1 MFPTE
6 IVTRLKR
13 EEPLHTLTRM
23 WMFTVCQSLQ
33 VIADNCAD
41 IAATMNE
48 FSLSSW
54 TGNGSE
60 AARAEIDQIAKGS
73 NSWSALASQLKELAQ
88 LEMASLEGG
97 S

>member
-1 MFPTE
+1 MFSTE
-6 IVTRLKR
+6 IVMCLKR
-13 EEPLHTLTRM
+13 EEGPHTLTRM
-23 WMFTVCQSLQ
+23 LMFTVCQSLQ

-54 TGNGSE
+54 TGSGSE
-60 AARAEIDQIAKGS
+60 GARVEIDQIAKGS

-88 LEMASLEGG
+88 LEMASPEGQ

>member
-1 MFPTE
+1 MFSTE
-6 IVTRLKR
+6 ILMRLKR
-13 EEPLHTLTRM
+13 EERLHTLTRM

-48 FSLSSW
+48 FSLLSW

-60 AARAEIDQIAKGS
+60 AARAEIEQIAKAS

-88 LEMASLEGG
+88 LEMASLEGQ

>member
-1 MFPTE
+1 MFSTE
-6 IVTRLKR
+6 IVMCLKR
-13 EEPLHTLTRM
+13 KERLHTLTRM

-54 TGNGSE
+54 TGGGSE
-60 AARAEIDQIAKGS
+60 GARIEIDQIAKGS

-88 LEMASLEGG
+88 LEMASLEGQ

>member
-1 MFPTE
+1 MFSTE

-13 EEPLHTLTRM
+13 EDPLHTLTRM

-60 AARAEIDQIAKGS
+60 AARAEIDQIAKAS

-88 LEMASLEGG
+88 LEMASLEGQ

>member
-1 MFPTE
+1 M
-6 IVTRLKR
+6 L
-13 EEPLHTLTRM
+13 
-23 WMFTVCQSLQ
+23 MFTVCQSLQ

-60 AARAEIDQIAKGS
+60 GARVEIVQIAKGS

-88 LEMASLEGG
+88 LEMASLEGQ

>member
-1 MFPTE
+1 MFSTE
-6 IVTRLKR
+6 IVTRLNQEKS
-13 EEPLHTLTRM
+13 LHTLTRM

-60 AARAEIDQIAKGS
+60 GARAEIDQIAKGS

-88 LEMASLEGG
+88 LEMAGLEGQ

>member
-1 MFPTE
+1 MFSTE
-6 IVTRLKR
+6 IVTREKR
-13 EEPLHTLTRM
+13 EERLHTLTRM

-54 TGNGSE
+54 TGSGSE

-73 NSWSALASQLKELAQ
+73 NSWSALASQLKELVQ
-88 LEMASLEGG
+88 LEMASLEGQ

>member
-1 MFPTE
+1 MFSTE

-13 EEPLHTLTRM
+13 EDPLHTLTRM

-60 AARAEIDQIAKGS
+60 AARVEIDQIAKGS

-88 LEMASLEGG
+88 LEMASLEGQ

>member
-1 MFPTE
+1 MFSTE
-6 IVTRLKR
+6 IVMRLNREKR
-13 EEPLHTLTRM
+13 LHTLTRM

-48 FSLSSW
+48 LSLSSW

-60 AARAEIDQIAKGS
+60 GARAEIDQIAKGS
-73 NSWSALASQLKELAQ
+73 NSWSALALQLKELAQ
-88 LEMASLEGG
+88 LEMASLEGQ

>member
-1 MFPTE
+1 MFSTE
-6 IVTRLKR
+6 ILMRLKR
-13 EEPLHTLTRM
+13 EERLHTLTRM

-48 FSLSSW
+48 FSLASW

-60 AARAEIDQIAKGS
+60 AARAEIEQIAKAS

-88 LEMASLEGG
+88 LEMASLEGQ

>member
-1 MFPTE
+1 MFSTE
-6 IVTRLKR
+6 IVMRLNREKR
-13 EEPLHTLTRM
+13 LHTLTRM

-60 AARAEIDQIAKGS
+60 GARAEIEQITKGS

-88 LEMASLEGG
+88 LEMASLEGQ

>member
-1 MFPTE
+1 
-6 IVTRLKR
+6 
-13 EEPLHTLTRM
+13 M

-54 TGNGSE
+54 TGSGSE
-60 AARAEIDQIAKGS
+60 AARAEIDPIATGS

-88 LEMASLEGG
+88 VEMASLEGQ

>member
-1 MFPTE
+1 MFSTE

-13 EEPLHTLTRM
+13 EDPLHTLTRM

-54 TGNGSE
+54 TGNGRE
-60 AARAEIDQIAKGS
+60 AARVEIDQIAKGS

-88 LEMASLEGG
+88 LEMASLEGQ

>member
-1 MFPTE
+1 MFSTE
-6 IVTRLKR
+6 ILMRLKP

-54 TGNGSE
+54 IGNGSDP
-60 AARAEIDQIAKGS
+60 ARAEIDQNAKAA

-88 LEMASLEGG
+88 LEMASLEGQ

>member
-1 MFPTE
+1 MFSTE
-6 IVTRLKR
+6 LVTHLKR
-13 EEPLHTLTRM
+13 EERLHTLTRM

-60 AARAEIDQIAKGS
+60 AARAEIDQIAKAS

-88 LEMASLEGG
+88 LEMASLEGQ

>member
-1 MFPTE
+1 MFSTE

-13 EEPLHTLTRM
+13 EERLHTLTRM

-60 AARAEIDQIAKGS
+60 AARAEIEQIAKAS

-88 LEMASLEGG
+88 LEMASLEGQ

>member
-1 MFPTE
+1 MFSTE
-6 IVTRLKR
+6 ILMRLNREKR
-13 EEPLHTLTRM
+13 LHTLTRM

-33 VIADNCAD
+33 VIADDCAD

-60 AARAEIDQIAKGS
+60 AARAEIDQIAKAS

-88 LEMASLEGG
+88 LEMASLEGQ

>member
-1 MFPTE
+1 MFSTE

-13 EEPLHTLTRM
+13 EDPLHTLTRM

-54 TGNGSE
+54 TGSGSE

-88 LEMASLEGG
+88 LEMASLEGQ

>member
-1 MFPTE
+1 MFSTE
-6 IVTRLKR
+6 IVMRLKR
-13 EEPLHTLTRM
+13 EERLHTLTRM

-54 TGNGSE
+54 TGSGSE
-60 AARAEIDQIAKGS
+60 AARVEIDQIAKGS
-73 NSWSALASQLKELAQ
+73 NSWSALASQLKELVQ
-88 LEMASLEGG
+88 LEMASLEGQ

>member
-1 MFPTE
+1 MFSTE
-6 IVTRLKR
+6 IVMRLNLEKR
-13 EEPLHTLTRM
+13 LHTLTRM

-33 VIADNCAD
+33 VIADNCED

-60 AARAEIDQIAKGS
+60 GARAEIDQIAKGS

-88 LEMASLEGG
+88 LEMARLEGQ

>member
-1 MFPTE
+1 VFSTE
-6 IVTRLKR
+6 IVMRLNLEKR
-13 EEPLHTLTRM
+13 LHTLTRM

-54 TGNGSE
+54 TGSGSE
-60 AARAEIDQIAKGS
+60 GARAEIDQIAKGS
-73 NSWSALASQLKELAQ
+73 NSWSALASQLKELVQ
-88 LEMASLEGG
+88 LEMASLEGQ

>member
-1 MFPTE
+1 MFSTE

-60 AARAEIDQIAKGS
+60 AARVEIDQITKGS

-88 LEMASLEGG
+88 LEMASLEGQ

>member
-1 MFPTE
+1 MFSTE

-13 EEPLHTLTRM
+13 EDPLHTLTRM

-54 TGNGSE
+54 TGSGSE
-60 AARAEIDQIAKGS
+60 GARVEIDQIAKGS
-73 NSWSALASQLKELAQ
+73 TSWSALASQLKELAQ
-88 LEMASLEGG
+88 LEMASLEGQ

>member
-1 MFPTE
+1 MFSTE

-13 EEPLHTLTRM
+13 EDPLHTLTRM

-60 AARAEIDQIAKGS
+60 AARVEIDHIAKGS

-88 LEMASLEGG
+88 LEMASLEGQ

>member
-1 MFPTE
+1 MFSTE
-6 IVTRLKR
+6 ILMRLKR
-13 EEPLHTLTRM
+13 EDRLHTLTRM
-23 WMFTVCQSLQ
+23 WMFTVCQSLR

-54 TGNGSE
+54 IGNGSE
-60 AARAEIDQIAKGS
+60 AARAEIDQIAKAS

-88 LEMASLEGG
+88 LEMASLEGQ

>member
-1 MFPTE
+1 MFSTE
-6 IVTRLKR
+6 IVTRYKR
-13 EEPLHTLTRM
+13 EERLHTLTRM

-54 TGNGSE
+54 TGSGSE

-73 NSWSALASQLKELAQ
+73 NSWSALASQLKELVQ
-88 LEMASLEGG
+88 LEMASLEGQ

>member
-1 MFPTE
+1 MFSTE
-6 IVTRLKR
+6 IVRRLNQEKS
-13 EEPLHTLTRM
+13 LHTLTPM

-60 AARAEIDQIAKGS
+60 GARAEIDQIAKGS

-88 LEMASLEGG
+88 LEMASLEGQ

>member
-1 MFPTE
+1 MFSTE
-6 IVTRLKR
+6 IVMRLKR
-13 EEPLHTLTRM
+13 EERLHTLTRM

-54 TGNGSE
+54 TGSGSE
-60 AARAEIDQIAKGS
+60 AARAEIEQITKGL
-73 NSWSALASQLKELAQ
+73 NSWSALASQLNELAQ
-88 LEMASLEGG
+88 LEMASLEGQ

>member
-1 MFPTE
+1 MFSTE

-54 TGNGSE
+54 TGSGSE
-60 AARAEIDQIAKGS
+60 GARSEIDQIAKGS

-88 LEMASLEGG
+88 LEMASLGG
-97 S
+97 QS

>member
-1 MFPTE
+1 MFSTE
-6 IVTRLKR
+6 ILMRLKP

-54 TGNGSE
+54 IGNGSE
-60 AARAEIDQIAKGS
+60 AARAEIDQIAKAS
-73 NSWSALASQLKELAQ
+73 NSWSALASQLNELAQ
-88 LEMASLEGG
+88 LEMASLEGQ

>member
-1 MFPTE
+1 MFSTE
-6 IVTRLKR
+6 IVMRLNLEKR
-13 EEPLHTLTRM
+13 LHTLTRM

-60 AARAEIDQIAKGS
+60 AARAEIEQIAKGS
-73 NSWSALASQLKELAQ
+73 NSWSALASQLKELVQ
-88 LEMASLEGG
+88 LEMASLEGQ

>member
-1 MFPTE
+1 MFSTE
-6 IVTRLKR
+6 ILMRLKR

-54 TGNGSE
+54 TGSGSE
-60 AARAEIDQIAKGS
+60 AARAEIEQIAKAS

-88 LEMASLEGG
+88 LEMASLEGQ

>member
-1 MFPTE
+1 MFSTE

-33 VIADNCAD
+33 V

-88 LEMASLEGG
+88 LEMASLEGQ

>member
-1 MFPTE
+1 MFSTE

-13 EEPLHTLTRM
+13 EDPPHTLTRM

-54 TGNGSE
+54 IGNGSE
-60 AARAEIDQIAKGS
+60 AARAEIDQIAKAS

-88 LEMASLEGG
+88 LEMASLEGQ

>member
-1 MFPTE
+1 MFSTE
-6 IVTRLKR
+6 IVMRLKP
-13 EEPLHTLTRM
+13 EEPLHTLTCM

-60 AARAEIDQIAKGS
+60 AARAEIEQIAKAS

-88 LEMASLEGG
+88 LEMASLEGQ

>member
-1 MFPTE
+1 MFSTE

-13 EEPLHTLTRM
+13 EDRLHTLTRM

-54 TGNGSE
+54 TGSGSE
-60 AARAEIDQIAKGS
+60 GARAEIDQIAKGS
-73 NSWSALASQLKELAQ
+73 NSWSALASQLKELVQ
-88 LEMASLEGG
+88 LEMASLEGQ

>member
-1 MFPTE
+1 M
-6 IVTRLKR
+6 RLNLEKR
-13 EEPLHTLTRM
+13 LHTLTRM

-60 AARAEIDQIAKGS
+60 AARAEIEQIAKGS
-73 NSWSALASQLKELAQ
+73 NSWSALASQLKELVQ
-88 LEMASLEGG
+88 LEMASLEGQ

>member
-1 MFPTE
+1 MFSTE
-6 IVTRLKR
+6 IVRRLNR
-13 EEPLHTLTRM
+13 EKSLHTLTRM

-60 AARAEIDQIAKGS
+60 GARAEIDQIAKGS

-88 LEMASLEGG
+88 LEMAGLEGQ

>member
-1 MFPTE
+1 MFSTE

-13 EEPLHTLTRM
+13 EERLHTLTRM

-54 TGNGSE
+54 TGSGSE

-73 NSWSALASQLKELAQ
+73 NSWSALASQLKELVQ
-88 LEMASLEGG
+88 LEMASLEGQ